1 MKTSHILIGSQK
13 IKISSFKSLPKI
25 NISSKQLRTSP
36 NVSFGNIIN
45 NYKYIP
51 KLNIPPNTLF
61 VKPKNIKTKR
71 NKLKKAIDMIHKL
84 NLETNIREAF
94 LEEIKKEEKREKINN
109 NKEIIGRRLGHIKRI
124 EDYEEEKN
132 KEKDIKFISE
142 ISLEKLNTKEKEKKI
157 EKNYKQS
164 LKDLKS
170 IELNLSELDNKIADL
185 AKTIDGY
192 KMELNVLDNYG
203 KALDKKNI
211 ALEPPVKPRQKKNSV
226 VFREIKLETKVERR
240 MSISKKPD
248 FETEAKLLVKNYQ
261 RNEKERQIKTEVNN
275 TLKKLELLLK
285 EKEDLKEKIN
295 NKKKK
300 INDLKN
306 ELVNIY
312 HTALYE
318 GLDFRGEGLPR
329 IILNI
334 WNLGV
339 DIDMNFIPP
348 YLDKKATEYLFKKAN
363 QIVEFSKIKKLLQ
376 EKEAE
381 FMKSLKKWKLENN
394 LSFYSNKNVNFFKTK
409 IDEDNDNSFL
419 EYYPKSKVF
428 MNNYKKKKESQL
440 ENEENIKFDKN
451 LIKSFAIPKIII
463 EKNKKMEKVR
473 NSFEALKNEIEVD
486 EKNEVIRLC
495 KEFLYNDYEEKYKVC
510 SDTIISA
517 LYGELHRDDMLNLFY
532 KIKKENKDN
541 LKKIEFY
548 YPLSERKKK

>member
-61 VKPKNIKTKR
+61 VKPKNFKTKR

-211 ALEPPVKPRQKKNSV
+211 ALEPRVKPRQKKNSV